1 MEKNPENLY
10 SNEWL
15 DNLPV
20 TTENPA
26 FAADEMI
33 ACSKC
38 QRSNPPTR
46 LKCLYCGAQLE
57 FSEAQVAHLKP
68 ILRKMEAWE
77 KGFNLIY
84 QPEEKTSNETN
95 IKEIA
100 GLTRLETDAV
110 QNIIEAKKPL
120 PLARAESEK
129 EAEVVGKRLLE
140 LGVETFV
147 IPDEALGIE
156 KPPRRLRGIEFSE
169 DKIILILFNEDE
181 IREICQEDL
190 NLIVSGAV
198 FMKRVEATE
207 KRNRK
212 GENKILKTVEMAS
225 DEILIDIYSRADSI
239 GFRIEQKG
247 FDFSVL
253 GAEKGILA
261 AENTRKLIEKL
272 REFAPRAKFVDDYLK
287 IRAVLGSVWEI
298 EQHTDSQGLKRE
310 RFGRFNLGNV
320 TTVNNLAQFTKY
332 SRLQWHLL

>member
-15 DNLPV
+15 NNLPV
-20 TTENPA
+20 TAENPA

-46 LKCLYCGAQLE
+46 LKCLYCGAELE
-57 FSEAQVAHLKP
+57 FSDAQTANLKP
-68 ILRKMEAWE
+68 VLRKMEAWE

-84 QPEEKTSNETN
+84 LPEEKSLNETD
-95 IKEIA
+95 IKEI
-100 GLTRLETDAV
+100 GILTRLETDAV

-129 EAEVVGKRLLE
+129 ETEIVRNKLRE
-140 LGVETFV
+140 FGVETFV
-147 IPDEALGIE
+147 IPDEALRVE
-156 KPPRRLRGIEFSE
+156 KPPRRLRGLEFSE
-169 DKIILILFNEDE
+169 NKIILILFNEDE
-181 IREICQEDL
+181 IREMSRENL
-190 NLIVSGAV
+190 SLIVSGAV
-198 FMKRVEATE
+198 FMKKVEATE

-239 GFRIEQKG
+239 GYRIEQKG
-247 FDFSVL
+247 FDFSAL

-298 EQHTDSQGLKRE
+298 EQRTDSQGLKRE

-320 TTVNNLAQFTKY
+320 TTVNNLAQFIKY